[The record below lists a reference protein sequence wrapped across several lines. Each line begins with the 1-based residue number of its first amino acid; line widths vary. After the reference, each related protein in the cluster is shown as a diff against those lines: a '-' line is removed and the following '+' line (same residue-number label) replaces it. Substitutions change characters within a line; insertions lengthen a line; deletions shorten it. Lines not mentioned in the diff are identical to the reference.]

1 MFFPSLP
8 PSGWV
13 RTSGTTPSRV
23 GGTAGTCWWISTRW
37 GTACGFRSVV
47 SCSRAQRSC
56 PGLCPLAVSAAF
68 GECADVSH
76 FLWGV
81 RDHAVSVRVYLWV
94 LKPLLHTPSAVS
106 VSTPHDPKL
115 IWVTAKLQTKGWNML
130 QDFCLDLQPGEVAVN
145 QSRSADLSWYISLR
159 IADCIMV
166 SDSDFVSTQSEDIEH
181 VWYFELILATRCT
194 FLRLLWSEW
203 L

>member
-1 MFFPSLP
+1 MLSSLQGRKPGYFSFLDPFSPAVWLFMLLAYLAVSCVLFLAARYRTVTQYTHINTHTSSLNIIIFTVQCSSPPSLP
-8 PSGWV
+8 SSGWV

-94 LKPLLHTPSAVS
+94 LKTLLHTECS
-106 VSTPHDPKL
+106 
-115 IWVTAKLQTKGWNML
+115 
-130 QDFCLDLQPGEVAVN
+130 
-145 QSRSADLSWYISLR
+145 IS
-159 IADCIMV
+159 IDTTWSKAYM
-166 SDSDFVSTQSEDIEH
+166 SDSK
-181 VWYFELILATRCT
+181 AAN
-194 FLRLLWSEW
+194 
-203 L
+203 